1 MLNNIYVAV
10 LHYPMIG
17 KDGRVVTTA
26 VANMDVHDI
35 ARSCRTYQIKRYYI
49 VNNLPM
55 QKQIVMRVLNY
66 WKSGF
71 GKEYNPS
78 RAEALKFVKVL
89 SYYED
94 LIEEITKEN
103 DGVAPLKVF
112 TSAKHR
118 ENTVSY
124 DKMREIALKEEKPIL
139 LLFGTGQG
147 MPNEILETCEL
158 SLEPIRGKSDY
169 NHLSVRSAVSI
180 TLDRIIGENIYQ
192 GGNKDESTHQGR

>member
-17 KDGRVVTTA
+17 KDGKIVTTA

-35 ARSCRTYQIKRYYI
+35 ARTCRTYQIKRYYI

-55 QKQIVMRVLNY
+55 QRQIVMRVLNY
-66 WKSGF
+66 WRSGF
-71 GKEYNPS
+71 GREYNPS
-78 RAEALKFVKVL
+78 RAEALRIVKL
-89 SYYED
+89 LPYYED
-94 LIEEITKEN
+94 LVEEITEEN
-103 DGVAPLKVF
+103 DGLTPLKVF
-112 TSAKHR
+112 TSAKKR
-118 ENTVSY
+118 ENTISY
-124 DKMREIALKEEKPIL
+124 DEMKEIALRERRPIL

-147 MPNEILETCEL
+147 MSNEILKTCEL

-169 NHLSVRSAVSI
+169 NHLSVRAAVSI

-192 GGNKDESTHQGR
+192 GGKQNGSTHQGR

>member
-1 MLNNIYVAV
+1 MLNKIYVAV
-10 LHYPMIG
+10 LHYPMLG
-17 KDGRVVTTA
+17 KDGRIVTTA

-55 QKQIVMRVLNY
+55 QRQIVMRVLNY

-71 GKEYNPS
+71 GREYNPS
-78 RAEALKFVKVL
+78 RAEALKLVKLVP
-89 SYYED
+89 YYED
-94 LIEEITKEN
+94 LIEEITEEN

-112 TSAKHR
+112 TSAKIR
-118 ENTVSY
+118 DNTISY
-124 DKMREIALKEEKPIL
+124 EEMRELALKEKKPIL

-147 MPNEILETCEL
+147 MPNEILKTCEL

-192 GGNKDESTHQGR
+192 GGK